1 VPTVNVPLTVRLA
14 AVVVPVKVGEAK
26 SLLEFTAVWTLFSS
40 TLIELA
46 LTILLAFPDGRESY
60 ELQGKVGV

>member
-1 VPTVNVPLTVRLA
+1 VRLA
-14 AVVVPVKVGEAK
+14 AVVVPVKVGDAK